1 MNIIK
6 MKNNNSIYR
15 ALSLVALQIV
25 IVLSAYSQ
33 SNILDDLQRADG
45 NTEATVIVYQDSTIT
60 DALLRQQP
68 VTTQSNSNL
77 SRGWSVQVFSDNSI
91 SARDIAFQI
100 ENKVKER
107 MPNEYVRA
115 ERHAP
120 FWKVRVGQFESAE
133 DAQALKNVLLQE
145 FPEFKGGI
153 YVVKFNTSND

>member
-6 MKNNNSIYR
+6 KENINGIYR
-15 ALSLVALQIV
+15 LLSIVALQVV

-133 DAQALKNVLLQE
+133 EAQALKKVLLQE
-145 FPEFKGGI
+145 FPEFRGGI

>member
-6 MKNNNSIYR
+6 KENINGIYR
-15 ALSLVALQIV
+15 VLSVVALQVV

-133 DAQALKNVLLQE
+133 EAQALKNVLLQE
-145 FPEFKGGI
+145 FPEFRGGI

>member
-1 MNIIK
+1 MNIIN

-68 VTTQSNSNL
+68 VTTQSNSNF

-91 SARDIAFQI
+91 SSRDIAFQI

-133 DAQALKNVLLQE
+133 EAQALKNVLLQE
-145 FPEFKGGI
+145 FPEFRGGI

>member
-6 MKNNNSIYR
+6 KENINGIYR
-15 ALSLVALQIV
+15 LLSIVALQVV

-45 NTEATVIVYQDSTIT
+45 NTESTVIVYQDSTIT

-133 DAQALKNVLLQE
+133 EAQALKNVLLQE
-145 FPEFKGGI
+145 FPEFRGGI

>member
-6 MKNNNSIYR
+6 KESINGIYR
-15 ALSLVALQIV
+15 LLSIVALQVV

-145 FPEFKGGI
+145 FPEFRGGI

>member
-6 MKNNNSIYR
+6 KENINGIYR
-15 ALSLVALQIV
+15 LLSIVALQVV

-133 DAQALKNVLLQE
+133 EAQALKNVLLQE
-145 FPEFKGGI
+145 FPEFRGGI

>member
-6 MKNNNSIYR
+6 MKNNNGIYR
-15 ALSLVALQIV
+15 VLSIVALQVV

-68 VTTQSNSNL
+68 ITTQSNSNL

-107 MPNEYVRA
+107 MPSEYVRA

>member
-15 ALSLVALQIV
+15 VLSLVVLQIV

-33 SNILDDLQRADG
+33 SNILDDLQRANG

-133 DAQALKNVLLQE
+133 EAQALKNVLLQE
-145 FPEFKGGI
+145 FPEFRGGI

>member
-6 MKNNNSIYR
+6 KENINGIYR
-15 ALSLVALQIV
+15 VLIIVALQVV

-133 DAQALKNVLLQE
+133 EAQALKKVLLQE
-145 FPEFKGGI
+145 FPEFRGGI

>member
-6 MKNNNSIYR
+6 KENINGIYR
-15 ALSLVALQIV
+15 LLSVVALQVV

-133 DAQALKNVLLQE
+133 EAQALKNVLLQE
-145 FPEFKGGI
+145 FPEFRGGI

>member
-6 MKNNNSIYR
+6 KENINGIYR
-15 ALSLVALQIV
+15 VLSVVALQVV

-33 SNILDDLQRADG
+33 STILDDLQRADG

-91 SARDIAFQI
+91 SARDIAFQV

-133 DAQALKNVLLQE
+133 EAQALKNVLLQE
-145 FPEFKGGI
+145 FPEFRGGI

>member
-6 MKNNNSIYR
+6 KENINGIYR
-15 ALSLVALQIV
+15 VLSVVALQVV

-133 DAQALKNVLLQE
+133 EAQALKKVLLQE
-145 FPEFKGGI
+145 FPEFRGGI

>member
-6 MKNNNSIYR
+6 TKNINSIYR
-15 ALSLVALQIV
+15 AFSLVALQVV

-33 SNILDDLQRADG
+33 SNILDDLQQADSK
-45 NTEATVIVYQDSTIT
+45 TDAKVTVYQDSEIT
-60 DALLRQQP
+60 EALLRQP
-68 VTTQSNSNL
+68 STTTESNSNL

-91 SARDIAFQI
+91 AAKDMAFQI
-100 ENKVKER
+100 ENKLKER

-133 DAQALKNVLLQE
+133 DAQALKNVLLQD

>member
-15 ALSLVALQIV
+15 VLSLVVLQIV
-25 IVLSAYSQ
+25 IVSSAYSQ

-45 NTEATVIVYQDSTIT
+45 NTESTVIVYQDSTIT

-91 SARDIAFQI
+91 AAKDMAFQI

-133 DAQALKNVLLQE
+133 EAQALKNVLLQE

>member
-6 MKNNNSIYR
+6 KENINGIYR
-15 ALSLVALQIV
+15 VLSVVALQVV

-60 DALLRQQP
+60 GALLRQQP

-91 SARDIAFQI
+91 SARDIAFQV

-133 DAQALKNVLLQE
+133 EAQALKNVLLQE
-145 FPEFKGGI
+145 FPEFRGGI

>member
-1 MNIIK
+1 

-133 DAQALKNVLLQE
+133 EAQALKNVLLQE
-145 FPEFKGGI
+145 FPEFRGGI

>member
-33 SNILDDLQRADG
+33 SNILDDLQRADD

-133 DAQALKNVLLQE
+133 EAQALKNVLLQE
-145 FPEFKGGI
+145 FPEFRGGI

>member
-6 MKNNNSIYR
+6 KENINGIYR
-15 ALSLVALQIV
+15 LLSIVALQVV

-91 SARDIAFQI
+91 SARDIAFQV

-133 DAQALKNVLLQE
+133 EAQALKNVLLQE
-145 FPEFKGGI
+145 FPEFRGGI

>member
-6 MKNNNSIYR
+6 KENIKGIYR
-15 ALSLVALQIV
+15 LLSIVALQVV

-45 NTEATVIVYQDSTIT
+45 NTESTVIVYQDSTIT

-133 DAQALKNVLLQE
+133 EAQALKNVLLQE
-145 FPEFKGGI
+145 FPEFRGSI

>member
-6 MKNNNSIYR
+6 KENINGIYR
-15 ALSLVALQIV
+15 LLSIVALQVV

-45 NTEATVIVYQDSTIT
+45 NTESTVIVYQDSTIT

>member
-6 MKNNNSIYR
+6 KENINGIYR
-15 ALSLVALQIV
+15 LLSIVALQVV

-133 DAQALKNVLLQE
+133 EAQALKNVLLQE

>member
-6 MKNNNSIYR
+6 KENINGIYR
-15 ALSLVALQIV
+15 VLSVVALQVV

-91 SARDIAFQI
+91 SARDIAFQV

-133 DAQALKNVLLQE
+133 EAQALKNVLLQE
-145 FPEFKGGI
+145 FPEFRGGI

>member
-6 MKNNNSIYR
+6 KENINGIYR
-15 ALSLVALQIV
+15 LLSIVALQVV

-145 FPEFKGGI
+145 FPEFRGGI

>member
-6 MKNNNSIYR
+6 KENINGIYR
-15 ALSLVALQIV
+15 LLGIVALQVV

-133 DAQALKNVLLQE
+133 EAQALKNVLLQE
-145 FPEFKGGI
+145 FPEFRGGI

>member
-6 MKNNNSIYR
+6 KENINGIYR
-15 ALSLVALQIV
+15 LLSIVALQVV

-45 NTEATVIVYQDSTIT
+45 NTESTVIVYQDSTIT
-60 DALLRQQP
+60 AALQRQQP
-68 VTTQSNSNL
+68 VTIQSNSNL

-120 FWKVRVGQFESAE
+120 FWKVRVGQFESVE
-133 DAQALKNVLLQE
+133 EAQALKNVLLQE
-145 FPEFKGGI
+145 FPEFRGGI

>member
-6 MKNNNSIYR
+6 KENINGIYR
-15 ALSLVALQIV
+15 VLSIVALQVV

-133 DAQALKNVLLQE
+133 EAQALKNVLLQE
-145 FPEFKGGI
+145 FPEFRGGI

>member
-6 MKNNNSIYR
+6 KENINGIYR
-15 ALSLVALQIV
+15 LLSIVALQVV

-45 NTEATVIVYQDSTIT
+45 NTESTVIVYQDSTIT

-133 DAQALKNVLLQE
+133 EAQALKNVLLQE

>member
-6 MKNNNSIYR
+6 TKNNNSIYR
-15 ALSLVALQIV
+15 ALSLVVLQIV
-25 IVLSAYSQ
+25 IVSSAYSQ
-33 SNILDDLQRADG
+33 SNILDDLQQADSK
-45 NTEATVIVYQDSTIT
+45 TEAKVTVYQDSEIT
-60 DALLRQQP
+60 EALLRQP
-68 VTTQSNSNL
+68 PTTTESNSNL

-91 SARDIAFQI
+91 AAKDMAFQI
-100 ENKVKER
+100 ENKLKER

>member
-6 MKNNNSIYR
+6 KENINGIYR
-15 ALSLVALQIV
+15 LLSVVALQVV

-133 DAQALKNVLLQE
+133 EAQALKNVLLQE

>member
-6 MKNNNSIYR
+6 KENINGIYR
-15 ALSLVALQIV
+15 VLIIVALQVV

-133 DAQALKNVLLQE
+133 EAQALKNVLLQE
-145 FPEFKGGI
+145 FPEFRGGI

>member
-15 ALSLVALQIV
+15 ALSLVALQVV

-133 DAQALKNVLLQE
+133 EAQALKNVLLQE
-145 FPEFKGGI
+145 FPEFRGGI

>member
-15 ALSLVALQIV
+15 VLSLVALQVV

-33 SNILDDLQRADG
+33 SNILDDLQRANG

-133 DAQALKNVLLQE
+133 EAQALKNVLLQE
-145 FPEFKGGI
+145 FPEFRGGI

>member
-1 MNIIK
+1 MNII
-6 MKNNNSIYR
+6 NNEIINGIYR
-15 ALSLVALQIV
+15 LLSIVALQVV

-33 SNILDDLQRADG
+33 SNILDDLQRANG

>member
-6 MKNNNSIYR
+6 KESINGIYR
-15 ALSLVALQIV
+15 LLSIVALQVV

-91 SARDIAFQI
+91 SARDIAFQV

-133 DAQALKNVLLQE
+133 EAQALKNVLLQE
-145 FPEFKGGI
+145 FPEFRGGI

>member
-6 MKNNNSIYR
+6 AKNINSIYR
-15 ALSLVALQIV
+15 ALSLVALQVV

-33 SNILDDLQRADG
+33 SNILDDLQHADSK
-45 NTEATVIVYQDSTIT
+45 TEAKVTVYQDSEIT
-60 DALLRQQP
+60 EALLRQP
-68 VTTQSNSNL
+68 LSTTESNSNL

-91 SARDIAFQI
+91 TAKDMAFQI
-100 ENKVKER
+100 ENKIKER

>member
-6 MKNNNSIYR
+6 KENINGIYR
-15 ALSLVALQIV
+15 LLSIVALQVV

-33 SNILDDLQRADG
+33 SNILDDLQRANG

>member
-133 DAQALKNVLLQE
+133 EAQALKNVLLQE
-145 FPEFKGGI
+145 FPEFRGGI

>member
-45 NTEATVIVYQDSTIT
+45 NTESTVIVYQDSTIT

-133 DAQALKNVLLQE
+133 EAQALKNVLLQE
-145 FPEFKGGI
+145 FPEFRGGI